1 MTVGNIAAIT
11 QTNTKRML
19 AYSSIAHAGYV
30 LVGVV
35 AGTERGITATLVYL
49 WVYLFMQLGAF
60 AIISM
65 LRRQDVVGDE
75 LKDLSGL
82 YFRKPFAAIAMLI
95 FMLSLGGIPP
105 TAGFMGKV
113 WVFGA
118 AIDQGF
124 IWLAV
129 IGVVNSAIS
138 LYYYYRVI
146 VFMWLKEETLGSDI
160 EISPAMA
167 TVLGIAVVGSIF
179 FGIFPDM
186 LFDHAQT
193 ASEVL
198 GSPASVMSLR

>member
-1 MTVGNIAAIT
+1 
-11 QTNTKRML
+11 
-19 AYSSIAHAGYV
+19 
-30 LVGVV
+30 
-35 AGTERGITATLVYL
+35 
-49 WVYLFMQLGAF
+49 
-60 AIISM
+60 
-65 LRRQDVVGDE
+65 
-75 LKDLSGL
+75 
-82 YFRKPFAAIAMLI
+82 
-95 FMLSLGGIPP
+95 
-105 TAGFMGKV
+105 MG
-113 WVFGA
+113 FGA

-160 EISPAMA
+160 EMSPAMA

-193 ASEVL
+193 ASEVV